1 MKHVET
7 IIDPTNIT
15 ATASI
20 ETTFPTYI
28 PKISEREAM
37 IIWEQRLNNRDEN

>member
-1 MKHVET
+1 MKHVD
-7 IIDPTNIT
+7 INIDPTINT

-20 ETTFPTYI
+20 EVTFPTYI

-37 IIWEQRLNNRDEN
+37 RRWEQRLNSRDEN